1 MISVVYQ
8 FIAPTVGHMSVEYVL
23 RLGGDGLH
31 LPLQVCVMFV
41 ANYLWTCKYAY

>member
-23 RLGGDGLH
+23 GLRGDGLH
-31 LPLQVCVMFV
+31 LPTSSSCYVG
-41 ANYLWTCKYAY
+41 ANYLWACKYAY